1 MLNLTEHRREQGNA
15 NKLAENFKTC
25 GKRLNNLPVVASRY
39 QIILRGKE
47 AFYEFMNWGI
57 VTGALASNGLSL
69 VTGKVA
75 GVNNGFVGKR
85 PESMWLAEFRKRH
98 YWRRAERNMPEPMSD
113 EEWKTLLDLATEKIC
128 S

>member
-1 MLNLTEHRREQGNA
+1 M
-15 NKLAENFKTC
+15 
-25 GKRLNNLPVVASRY
+25 ASRY

-47 AFYEFMNWGI
+47 AFYEFMNWVLSPGHW
-57 VTGALASNGLSL
+57 LATVCPWLPEKWPGEQWIR
-69 VTGKVA
+69 
-75 GVNNGFVGKR
+75 GKR